1 MAADKSVQIYSL
13 WASKK
18 LQLFGIPKD
27 NLFVT
32 FQDQQQKWRAINMLV
47 CVCVHVCMCM
57 YANRYFG
64 NFKPRYWSNACLV
77 GVLDFVLPLTWK

>member
-47 CVCVHVCMCM
+47 CVCMYVYVC
-57 YANRYFG
+57 
-64 NFKPRYWSNACLV
+64 
-77 GVLDFVLPLTWK
+77 

>member
-1 MAADKSVQIYSL
+1 MAADKSVQISSL

-32 FQDQQQKWRAINMLV
+32 FQDQQQK
-47 CVCVHVCMCM
+47 
-57 YANRYFG
+57 
-64 NFKPRYWSNACLV
+64 
-77 GVLDFVLPLTWK
+77 